1 MARVE
6 EVRARRAGLR
16 LAAGPAGR
24 GLGVPCGGVGV
35 GRQRRDPLAEP
46 GDAVVE
52 VAPAVANVE
61 VQELRAAQQQAGEAD
76 RAPEVE
82 RQREGADGVED
93 LGGRLE
99 PGAVG
104 GDPAGR
110 LGRRVR

>member
-1 MARVE
+1 MAGVE
-6 EVRARRAGLR
+6 EVRAGRAGLR
-16 LAAGPAGR
+16 LAAGAAGR

-46 GDAVVE
+46 GEAVVE
-52 VAPAVANVE
+52 IAPAVANVE

-82 RQREGADGVED
+82 RQRQGADDIED
-93 LGGRLE
+93 LRGRLE

-104 GDPAGR
+104 RNPAGG
-110 LGRRVR
+110 LGRRIG